1 MYYLQNKAKIM
12 PKNLQD
18 TELFKTL
25 HLEECDLED
34 YKKLG
39 FVTQNASII
48 MDKKRGGYV
57 YIDKDGHLYPM
68 PNKALRELIY
78 TNFYKDND
86 FFEKKY
92 SKDGKLTEEK
102 INPNKACDFDIKDF
116 VSNEISFGGFIFDP
130 YKPRI
135 SFDKKEVEIN
145 NFFKTEI
152 AKKALKERDNRSKN
166 ESGNLFQDQKGFKGL
181 HQDLTFLDKY
191 SYTKAFLRNLFCDQC
206 ETQEEVDER
215 LLWVLSWMSKSFVN
229 YDKRRTAIVIHGAEG
244 TGKDTFVNLFFKRYF
259 SEKFCS
265 VVSNE
270 ELKSNFTSQK
280 LETSLLCQ
288 MNEIKGDFRDG
299 NTVFDKI
306 KTLITEREFKYEL
319 KGQNALYLPCYFNVI
334 ICSNDTKPIQVS
346 DTARRYS
353 VFYSGKSLLS
363 LAQEKCS
370 CDTAQFLENL
380 EKEADDFLVDLVCLD
395 YDFFKE
401 NFNVNPDICLNTR
414 EVGIL
419 KEATN
424 SKMTIFTNNLKIGN
438 IDEIKEVTIENAR
451 NFWTNSDSS
460 NKLKLISYFKDNIGV
475 TGEITKFMNFKA
487 DASDDFKN
495 AKYLSFD
502 FFVEEVIE
510 AFFERFNKIKSV
522 QGVALSADLRTLY
535 QINIGLA
542 KTANEVS
549 IKLKEH
555 LHIEP
560 KLFKRLKELEEYKNK
575 YFEISVNYKAFK
587 IWKSEEEEEIPF

>member
-1 MYYLQNKAKIM
+1 MLYLQNKAKIM

-18 TELFKTL
+18 TELFKIL
-25 HLEECDLED
+25 HLEECDLEN

-39 FVTQNASII
+39 FITQNASII

-86 FFEKKY
+86 FYEMKY
-92 SKDGKLTEEK
+92 KDGKKTKEK
-102 INPNKACDFDIKDF
+102 INPNKACDLDIKDF

-152 AKKALKERDNRSKN
+152 AKKALCERKKRIDNI
-166 ESGNLFQDQKGFKGL
+166 SGNLFEDQKGFQGL
-181 HQDLTFLDKY
+181 HQDLKFLENYPYIEK
-191 SYTKAFLRNLFCDQC
+191 FLRNLFCDQC
-206 ETQEEVDER
+206 DTQKEADER
-215 LLWVLSWMSKSFVN
+215 LLWVLAWMSKSFVN

-280 LETSLLCQ
+280 LASCLLCQ

-319 KGQNALYLPCYFNVI
+319 KGQNSLYLPCYFNVI

-353 VFYSGKSLLS
+353 VFYSGKSLKA
-363 LAQEKCS
+363 LAQEKFS

-380 EKEADDFLVDLVCLD
+380 EKEADNFLVDLVCFN
-395 YDFFKE
+395 YDVAK
-401 NFNVNPDICLNTR
+401 PDECLNTR

-424 SKMTIFTNNLKIGN
+424 TKLTLLANNLKEGN
-438 IDEIKEVTIENAR
+438 IEKIKEETIENSR
-451 NFWTNSDSS
+451 GFWTNPDSS

-475 TGEITKFMNFKA
+475 TNEINNFENFKA

-495 AKYLSFD
+495 ARYLSFD

-510 AFFERFNKIKSV
+510 AFFDRFNKIKSV

-555 LHIEP
+555 LHTVP
-560 KLFKRLKELEEYKNK
+560 GGFKRLKELEEYKNK
-575 YFEISVNYKAFK
+575 YFGIPVGYKAFK
-587 IWKSEEEEEIPF
+587 IWE

>member
-1 MYYLQNKAKIM
+1 MYYLQNKAEIM
-12 PKNLQD
+12 PKNLAD

-39 FVTQNASII
+39 FATQKYSVLLDYERN
-48 MDKKRGGYV
+48 GYV
-57 YIDKDGHLYPM
+57 YI
-68 PNKALRELIY
+68 NKYGFLSPLAKTTLS
-78 TNFYKDND
+78 D
-86 FFEKKY
+86 FFYADFYQDRDFYEIKY
-92 SKDGKLTEEK
+92 TKEGKQQKEK
-102 INPNKACDFDIKDF
+102 IPDDKAFDLDIKKF
-116 VSNEISFGGFIFDP
+116 FLKEISKGNFIFDP
-130 YKPRI
+130 NKPRI
-135 SFDKKEVEIN
+135 SFKGKIVDIN
-145 NFFKTEI
+145 TFFKTEI
-152 AKKALKERDNRSKN
+152 AKNTLKERDNRSKN
-166 ESGNLFQDQKGFKGL
+166 ESGNLFENQKGFKGL

-191 SYTKAFLRNLFCDQC
+191 SYTKAFLKNLFCYNC
-206 ETQEEVDER
+206 ESEKEADER

-229 YDKRRTAIVIHGAEG
+229 YDKRRTAIVIHGSQG
-244 TGKDTFVNLFFKRYF
+244 TGKDTFIRVFFQRYYGK
-259 SEKFCS
+259 KFCA
-265 VVSNE
+265 VISNE
-270 ELKSNFTSQK
+270 QLKSNFTSPE
-280 LETSLLCQ
+280 LATCLFCQ

-299 NTVFDKI
+299 NIIFDKI
-306 KTLITEREFKYEL
+306 KSLITEPYFRHEL
-319 KGQNALYLPCYFNVI
+319 KGQNSIHLPNFFNI
-334 ICSNDTKPIQVS
+334 IISSNDTKPVQVS
-346 DTARRYS
+346 DTDRRYS
-353 VFYSGKSLLS
+353 VFYSGKSLKA
-363 LAQEKCS
+363 LAQEEFN

-380 EKEADDFLVDLVCLD
+380 EKEADNFLLDLIC
-395 YDFFKE
+395 
-401 NFNVNPDICLNTR
+401 FNYGVVNPDECLNTR

-451 NFWTNSDSS
+451 DFWTNPDSS

-475 TGEITKFMNFKA
+475 TGEINKFVNFKA

-522 QGVALSADLRTLY
+522 QGVALSADLRTIY

-542 KTANEVS
+542 KNANEVS

-555 LHIEP
+555 LHTVPE
-560 KLFKRLKELEEYKNK
+560 KFNRSQELEKYKNK
-575 YFEISVNYKAFK
+575 YFEIPASYRGFK

>member
-25 HLEECDLED
+25 HLEECDLEN

-102 INPNKACDFDIKDF
+102 INPNKACDLDIKDF

-145 NFFKTEI
+145 NFFKTKI
-152 AKKALKERDNRSKN
+152 AKKALDERKKRIDNI
-166 ESGNLFQDQKGFKGL
+166 SGNLFENQKGFQGL
-181 HQDLTFLDKY
+181 HQDLKFLEKY
-191 SYTKAFLRNLFCDQC
+191 PYIEKFLKNLFCDQC

-280 LETSLLCQ
+280 LASCFLCQ

-380 EKEADDFLVDLVCLD
+380 EKEADNFLVDLVCFD
-395 YDFFKE
+395 YDI
-401 NFNVNPDICLNTR
+401 VNPDICLNTR

-424 SKMTIFTNNLKIGN
+424 TKMTIFADNLRKGN
-438 IDEIKEVTIENAR
+438 IENIKEETIENAR
-451 NFWTNSDSS
+451 DFWTNPDSS

-475 TGEITKFMNFKA
+475 TNEINKFVNVTA
-487 DASDDFKN
+487 NASDGFKN

-522 QGVALSADLRTLY
+522 QGVALSADLRTIY

-542 KTANEVS
+542 KNANEVS

-555 LHIEP
+555 LHSNPIT
-560 KLFKRLKELEEYKNK
+560 FKRLKELEEYKNK
-575 YFEISVNYKAFK
+575 YFEIPVTYKAFK
-587 IWKSEEEEEIPF
+587 LWEEEIPF